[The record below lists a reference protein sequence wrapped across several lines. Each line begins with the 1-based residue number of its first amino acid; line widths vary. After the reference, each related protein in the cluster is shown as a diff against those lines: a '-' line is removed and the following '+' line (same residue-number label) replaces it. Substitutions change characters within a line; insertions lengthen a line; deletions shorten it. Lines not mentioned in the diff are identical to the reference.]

1 MGSVVRHITIDCAP
15 PHEPY
20 ELARFWGEVLGRPVD
35 AQDAPGDDEVA
46 LDVPVGQPTLLFV
59 RVPEAK
65 TVKNRVHLDLEPD
78 QPRDRE
84 VDRIAALG
92 ARIVDDRRKPNGR
105 GGWSS
110 PTRPATSSASRSA
123 PPRRTRSSGGS
134 SRPPA
139 RTDRSG
145 GRRAYGRRP
154 YARRPIDRSVVGRYG
169 SGSPQN
175 G

>member
-105 GGWSS
+105 GWVVFAD
-110 PTRPATSSASRSA
+110 PAGNEFCVEISAAEKDAIIRGQQPA
-123 PPRRTRSSGGS
+123 AGS
-134 SRPPA
+134 
-139 RTDRSG
+139 D
-145 GRRAYGRRP
+145 
-154 YARRPIDRSVVGRYG
+154 
-169 SGSPQN
+169 
-175 G
+175 